1 MEFEYDVKENE
12 ILLKRCYG
20 TEERIEVPAQ
30 IEGMPV
36 TVLAPYIFSQARRK
50 PDQKAAVFVCII
62 SICSGEY
69 WIIYIVSN
77 I

>member
-36 TVLAPYIFSQARRK
+36 TVLAPYIFSQARR
-50 PDQKAAVFVCII
+50 
-62 SICSGEY
+62 
-69 WIIYIVSN
+69 
-77 I
+77 

>member
-1 MEFEYDVKENE
+1 MKKEKLNISKNMEINKLADIKKITSICCSDIQCMEVALYSEN
-12 ILLKRCYG
+12 
-20 TEERIEVPAQ
+20 
-30 IEGMPV
+30 
-36 TVLAPYIFSQARRK
+36 K
-50 PDQKAAVFVCII
+50 PDQKAAAFVCII